1 MGLECARELRD
12 VGHLLLVDVDDA
24 SLDRAVR
31 GLDDE
36 GIGAEALRCDITV
49 PAEIDH
55 LAERVASLGA
65 LRALVHTAGVSPMM
79 AGPQRVLDV
88 DLGGTVRLLD
98 ALLPLTQPRTA
109 VVCIASSAGHVPL
122 PPEVA
127 ALLDD
132 PLSETLL
139 ADLERTLGMELE
151 SGFTYAIAKHG
162 VIRSCE
168 RYASAFGACGG
179 RIVSI
184 APGLMDT
191 EMGRLELSKQ
201 PVMVEMAAN
210 TPVQRDPTAPL
221 PGRASDIAA
230 AVAFL
235 CSDRASFISGCDLR
249 VDGGL
254 IGSSHHPDPAG

>member
-12 VGHLLLVDVDDA
+12 LGHLLLVDVDDSA
-24 SLDRAVR
+24 LDRAVR
-31 GLDDE
+31 TLADD
-36 GIGAEALRCDITV
+36 GIVAEALRCDITV
-49 PAEIDH
+49 PQEVEH
-55 LAERVASLGA
+55 LADRVAALGA
-65 LRALVHTAGVSPMM
+65 LRALVHTAGVSPVM

-98 ALLPLTQPRTA
+98 ALLPLTQSGTA
-109 VVCIASSAGHVPL
+109 VVCIASSAGHIPL

-132 PLSETLL
+132 PLSESLL
-139 ADLERTLGMELE
+139 ADLEGALGLELE
-151 SGFTYAIAKHG
+151 SGLTYAVAKHG

-168 RYASAFGACGG
+168 RYASAFGARGG

-230 AVAFL
+230 TVAFL
-235 CSDRASFISGCDLR
+235 CSEQASFISGCDIK

-254 IGSSHHPDPAG
+254 IGSSRHR